1 MRSRTLLASALLA
14 LMAFG
19 CASGP
24 RLPKDVTLEDE
35 AAPQPANNPLGGVS
49 LAQRRI
55 ELERTQKDLVHF
67 ASTLDSLQLRREQNG
82 LVLFKGFVDEY
93 LGTYVD
99 PMLGTDMHSKNP
111 ELASLDAGIR
121 LAGGGAADA
130 PAQPEPRAEGDRRPR
145 APLRRAR
152 RHARGLPGGQE
163 EPHEEGAR
171 PARRQEVARLAPEKT
186 KEI

>member
-14 LMAFG
+14 LLALG

-35 AAPQPANNPLGGVS
+35 AAPAPANNPLGGVS

-121 LAGGGAADA
+121 LLEAELLTRLRSPSRAQKVIDDLERLYEGRDDMLVDYPVGKKSPMKKALDLLADKKW
-130 PAQPEPRAEGDRRPR
+130 
-145 APLRRAR
+145 
-152 RHARGLPGGQE
+152 RG
-163 EPHEEGAR
+163 
-171 PARRQEVARLAPEKT
+171 
-186 KEI
+186 